1 LRAFAEVEN
10 ALSSDTHLA
19 EEEKN
24 LFTASSAL
32 STAAD
37 ISWERYQ
44 RGVERIFNTLDTRRR
59 AFEAES
65 RYLMIKKER
74 ILNRI
79 DLYLAIGTEAVAP
92 EL

>member
-1 LRAFAEVEN
+1 VE
-10 ALSSDTHLA
+10 
-19 EEEKN
+19 
-24 LFTASSAL
+24 
-32 STAAD
+32 
-37 ISWERYQ
+37 
-44 RGVERIFNTLDTRRR
+44 GIFNTLETRRR